1 MALHDRLT
9 PRAIALGHL
18 VNLFATHR
26 ELPLGSRQELAF
38 ILIEQ
43 VSGSGGADSVIEQG
57 LHQLRAALVAMPPAF
72 LETFDGLLLSTTT
85 PDDLWTLMGALQG
98 LVSPDLTRDPP
109 LDGDSECGCPMQLE
123 RSSVLGLFA
132 RRTQIAFHR
141 ATFEELCTLV
151 THFGAWAAPGAESP
165 APGSTPPIWRRV
177 LPRTQLENYV
187 HGLARSLEE
196 GLGEVPPEKVQAD
209 LRDVLLYAP
218 SLPQAHYLQLQLL
231 MQQRCFEPALEAFH
245 RYFDSIASG
254 ASTADRPAGAP
265 SPSPSAAP
273 SPSPSPA
280 HQPPRPSPSPAPS
293 PQPQPQPQPQP

>member
-1 MALHDRLT
+1 MVFHDRLT
-9 PRAIALGHL
+9 PRGIALGHL

-85 PDDLWTLMGALQG
+85 PDDFWSLMGALQG

-109 LDGDSECGCPMQLE
+109 LDADSECGCPMQLE

-132 RRTQIAFHR
+132 RRAQIAFHR

-151 THFGAWAAPGAESP
+151 THFGAWAAAGAESP
-165 APGSTPPIWRRV
+165 ASGGTPPIWRRV

-196 GLGEVPPEKVQAD
+196 GLGEVPPERVQAD

-231 MQQRCFEPALEAFH
+231 IQQRSFEPALEAFH

-265 SPSPSAAP
+265 SP
-273 SPSPSPA
+273 
-280 HQPPRPSPSPAPS
+280 
-293 PQPQPQPQPQP
+293 

>member
-109 LDGDSECGCPMQLE
+109 LDADSECGCPMQLE

-151 THFGAWAAPGAESP
+151 THFGAWAA
-165 APGSTPPIWRRV
+165 
-177 LPRTQLENYV
+177 
-187 HGLARSLEE
+187 
-196 GLGEVPPEKVQAD
+196 
-209 LRDVLLYAP
+209 
-218 SLPQAHYLQLQLL
+218 
-231 MQQRCFEPALEAFH
+231 
-245 RYFDSIASG
+245 
-254 ASTADRPAGAP
+254 AGAD
-265 SPSPSAAP
+265 AAC
-273 SPSPSPA
+273 
-280 HQPPRPSPSPAPS
+280 
-293 PQPQPQPQPQP
+293 